1 MEVNNRS
8 KPSEQDLPAPP
19 GAMTRSDARKPLV

>member
-19 GAMTRSDARKPLV
+19 GAMMRSDARKLLV